1 MCFVYSTAR
10 DKDRSCISILLSVGL
25 LVGDIISMGLKLGIT
40 FHEVKKTNIIFLVH
54 ILILHMPDTLL

>member
-10 DKDRSCISILLSVGL
+10 DKDRSCISIFLSVGL

-40 FHEVKKTNIIFLVH
+40 FHEVKKTNIFLVH
-54 ILILHMPDTLL
+54 ILIIHMPDTLL